1 MLEDYLLVENN
12 MLDETVGT
20 LVILLIFAP
29 MGSNVK
35 KLHDLMGGGQRDSD
49 IRNYHSDRK
58 NSYIYG
64 IGKNSSRC
72 TRYSPIEFS
81 FA

>member
-1 MLEDYLLVENN
+1 MLEDNLLVENN

-35 KLHDLMGGGQRDSD
+35 KLHDLLGGGKGTQISETT
-49 IRNYHSDRK
+49 IRT
-58 NSYIYG
+58 
-64 IGKNSSRC
+64 GKIATALERTLQDALDTVPLNL
-72 TRYSPIEFS
+72 FS
-81 FA
+81 